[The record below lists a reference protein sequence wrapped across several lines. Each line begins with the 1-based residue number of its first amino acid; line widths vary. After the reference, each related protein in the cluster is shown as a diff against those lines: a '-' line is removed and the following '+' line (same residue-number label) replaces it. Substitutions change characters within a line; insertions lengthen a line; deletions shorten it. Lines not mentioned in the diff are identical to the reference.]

1 MISKDDENWKKDLNQ
16 LLVNGMVYPNRTDYA
31 SIGYYYDKV
40 APKYLYK
47 FYAGSERNVE
57 TVFNNKMWYS
67 APICFNDPYDCD
79 FTIDKRAT
87 INSLLVSIAQENNMK
102 KGSAAWKEAHIVL
115 EKEFPNLSKTIDN
128 LKSSMGVAC
137 LSENYDT
144 GLMWSH
150 YANNHKG
157 ICVEYNLMDFNRL
170 LRFTPIPVIYS
181 KEKSVL
187 RRLRYRYVDYDI
199 TSFYIKSLVYKEE
212 SWKYENEWRIIREDK
227 ACGEQWNDE
236 KHGAL
241 LDSVRPV
248 SVILGCNAEPEF
260 EEKIKTNCKSQGIR
274 VYKMVKGTSD
284 YGMSRVEL

>member
-16 LLVNGMVYPNRTDYA
+16 LLVNGMVYPNSTDYTK
-31 SIGYYYDKV
+31 IGYYYNVV
-40 APKYLYK
+40 APKHLYK
-47 FYAGSERNVE
+47 FYADNERNVK

-67 APICFNDPYDCD
+67 APVCFNDPYDCD

-87 INSLLVSIAQENNMK
+87 INSLLSSIAQENNMK

-115 EKEFPNLSKTIDN
+115 EKEFPNFANTIDN

-144 GLMWSH
+144 VLMWSH

-157 ICVEYNLMDFNRL
+157 ICVEYKLLDFNKNL
-170 LRFTPIPVIYS
+170 HFTPIPVIYS
-181 KEKSVL
+181 NKKNTL
-187 RRLRYRYVDYDI
+187 NRLRFNYIEYDI
-199 TSFYIKSLVYKEE
+199 MSFFIKSLVCKGE

-227 ACGEQWNDE
+227 ACDEQWDDKN
-236 KHGAL
+236 HGAL
-241 LDSVRPV
+241 LDSVQPV
-248 SVILGCNAEPEF
+248 SVILGCNADSKF
-260 EEKIKTNCKSQGIR
+260 EEDIKGMCKSQEIR